1 MEKIGIVGVGKM
13 GSALLERLKLAGV
26 EATAF
31 DIAPSAAEA
40 ARSLGARM
48 AASAKAVAQASTLI
62 DVVVHNDQE
71 VLDCTMGKDGI
82 LEGAQAGALVL
93 LHSTI
98 HPETTKKVAEAAGR
112 RNVYVIDACMTAVPR
127 IVRQGG
133 LTFLVGGPAEL
144 VERARP
150 HLLQMAKEAI
160 HMGPL
165 GTGNVAKL
173 IKNLVT
179 ASETLIVHEAIRI
192 GQAGGIPC
200 REGSGGNS
208 GWTFR
213 SPSSS
218 RPQAAAWSRQ
228 RDNRRDRDSC
238 SWLGKKEAIRE
249 RAGDGDR
256 GELLLHRSLS
266 RMKPRFYK
274 AGPPEV
280 TTKRSRRLF
289 CQHASL

>member
-82 LEGAQAGALVL
+82 LEGAQAGALLL

-98 HPETTKKVAEAAGR
+98 HPDTTKKVAEAAGR

-200 REGSGGNS
+200 REALAMMQKTRSESVLNRWQERFDVSGPNPTVRAGQNLYDKDIPLAAEV
-208 GWTFR
+208 GRQFGLDIPITE
-213 SPSSS
+213 
-218 RPQAAAWSRQ
+218 QLAAA
-228 RDNRRDRDSC
+228 
-238 SWLGKKEAIRE
+238 G
-249 RAGDGDR
+249 
-256 GELLLHRSLS
+256 
-266 RMKPRFYK
+266 
-274 AGPPEV
+274 
-280 TTKRSRRLF
+280 RRLVG
-289 CQHASL
+289 SKR